1 MTRSGRISRFPA
13 AETGKDRLGRM
24 RKKRLAGLALM
35 ALLVIAGSV
44 RALADTIPTDM
55 AQGETPAT
63 VTGLEVEIIWDES
76 GLVRVGRELPI
87 TVRVSSSGPQVD
99 GSAIVYAPANRG
111 DYYKMEERLSVSA
124 GETKETVFSIPV
136 DYSTS
141 MILVEYRDADG
152 TLYAAREL
160 TIRPGYGT
168 QEIYIGAVA
177 SEDVDLDGFD
187 RVTLN
192 EYNGI
197 TTRLFEL
204 TEETFP
210 DRIEKFRLYDIFLL
224 DEFDRSDFSAAQM
237 QALDDWVYE
246 GGIIIIGNGSDM
258 AAQAQEGETVRE
270 NWGSGLYVYC
280 GFPLWD
286 AAGNFSEESSVREFF
301 YDTIGADSLSALEN
315 SMQNGTDDYW
325 NARNMTARVD
335 PARLPKVGQY
345 AVVLIVYLVVLGP
358 VLYWILKK
366 KGRQGA
372 LRSAMIA
379 ISLLF
384 AGVIYLMGTRTRF
397 TRPFMN
403 YASIQEIRG
412 DMVRETIYANICSPY
427 NSSYSFRIGA
437 DYDVLPVLSYDNQTE
452 TFDTEKNDCQL
463 AVYYG
468 EEGTQVEI
476 NDDIP
481 FTAEYFRLSRRSED
495 TYGAGFTGELGLFR
509 GEASGYLINETGVS
523 LERVCILAGGFL
535 IVAGDME
542 PGQQVDLSQAPIY
555 SVPPYRQYEMLQT
568 ISGMYAFDTA
578 SESEE
583 AAVAAWRNEVTSYYI
598 NSMMITQ
605 TNDAVILAFPSREN
619 VNILEEADVEVRGV
633 TLITAQME
641 VDYSRDGQVYV
652 PVLLQEPEVLQGNYD
667 ASDNSTYLQLV
678 VLQYDFGEVPVDS
691 ILFEWP
697 EEQAADS
704 YMQAFRGT
712 MEFYNWE
719 TGSYD
724 KIEPREEY
732 DSAYLEPYLD
742 GENRLTVRY
751 EDETAEEYSYQIILP
766 QLSVIGRE
774 EP

>member
-1 MTRSGRISRFPA
+1 MHVRDV
-13 AETGKDRLGRM
+13 K
-24 RKKRLAGLALM
+24 AL
-35 ALLVIAGSV
+35 I
-44 RALADTIPTDM
+44 
-55 AQGETPAT
+55 
-63 VTGLEVEIIWDES
+63 
-76 GLVRVGRELPI
+76 EL
-87 TVRVSSSGPQVD
+87 
-99 GSAIVYAPANRG
+99 
-111 DYYKMEERLSVSA
+111 
-124 GETKETVFSIPV
+124 
-136 DYSTS
+136 
-141 MILVEYRDADG
+141 ILV
-152 TLYAAREL
+152 
-160 TIRPGYGT
+160 
-168 QEIYIGAVA
+168 
-177 SEDVDLDGFD
+177 
-187 RVTLN
+187 
-192 EYNGI
+192 
-197 TTRLFEL
+197 
-204 TEETFP
+204 
-210 DRIEKFRLYDIFLL
+210 
-224 DEFDRSDFSAAQM
+224 
-237 QALDDWVYE
+237 
-246 GGIIIIGNGSDM
+246 
-258 AAQAQEGETVRE
+258 
-270 NWGSGLYVYC
+270 
-280 GFPLWD
+280 
-286 AAGNFSEESSVREFF
+286 
-301 YDTIGADSLSALEN
+301 
-315 SMQNGTDDYW
+315 
-325 NARNMTARVD
+325 
-335 PARLPKVGQY
+335 
-345 AVVLIVYLVVLGP
+345 
-358 VLYWILKK
+358 
-366 KGRQGA
+366 
-372 LRSAMIA
+372 
-379 ISLLF
+379 
-384 AGVIYLMGTRTRF
+384 
-397 TRPFMN
+397 
-403 YASIQEIRG
+403 
-412 DMVRETIYANICSPY
+412 
-427 NSSYSFRIGA
+427 
-437 DYDVLPVLSYDNQTE
+437 
-452 TFDTEKNDCQL
+452 
-463 AVYYG
+463 
-468 EEGTQVEI
+468 
-476 NDDIP
+476 
-481 FTAEYFRLSRRSED
+481 
-495 TYGAGFTGELGLFR
+495 
-509 GEASGYLINETGVS
+509 
-523 LERVCILAGGFL
+523 GGFL
-535 IVAGDME
+535 IVAGDMK